1 MEQTNE
7 SLFALEF
14 DQQAASYISESAK
27 WSRFL
32 AIVSFVFLGLFI
44 LGILFAGSFIMST
57 LSGGSM
63 SYGSA
68 GSGLGGLII
77 FIYLVIAVVLTIP
90 NIFRYQFATK
100 ALRAIRNNDQALLN
114 ESLGKLKTYNKYWGI
129 LTIIIIS
136 FYVLIFLFALLGVA
150 MR

>member
-7 SLFALEF
+7 NLFGLEF
-14 DQQAASYISESAK
+14 DQQAASYITETAK

-32 AIVSFVFLGLFI
+32 SIVSFVFLGLFI
-44 LGILFAGSFIMST
+44 LGILFAGSLIIST
-57 LSGGSM
+57 LSGGM
-63 SYGSA
+63 SYDSA
-68 GSGLGGLII
+68 GSSFGGLII
-77 FIYLVIAVVLTIP
+77 SIYLVIAVILTIP

-100 ALRAIRNNDQALLN
+100 ALRAIRNNDQTLLN

-136 FYVLIFLFALLGVA
+136 FYVLIFLFAVLGAA

>member
-1 MEQTNE
+1 MEQSNE

-14 DQQAASYISESAK
+14 DQQAASYITESDK

-32 AIVSFVFLGLFI
+32 AIVWFILCGLFI
-44 LGILFAGSFIMST
+44 LFALFAGSLIASLYNNT
-57 LSGGSM
+57 LYGG
-63 SYGSA
+63 A
-68 GSGLGGLII
+68 GAGLGGMMVV
-77 FIYLVIAVVLTIP
+77 IYLIFAAIQVIP

-100 ALRAIRNNDQALLN
+100 ALRAIRTNDQALLN

-129 LTIIIIS
+129 LTIIILSI
-136 FYVLIFLFALLGVA
+136 YVLIFLFAILGTA